1 MILVSDF
8 IKLSSKCFKPASQT
22 PQFAPTPP
30 PNPPITA
37 VALICLPDG
46 RCVVALRP
54 PGLWWVEV
62 STPQLPVEALG
73 GQRVLLDLEG
83 VVLDVVKG
91 GRHHARAVLLDT
103 LQDRLCPVGKQN
115 QRGVC

>member
-1 MILVSDF
+1 MRLVGDF
-8 IKLSSKCFKPASQT
+8 YQAFFKMLQASFTNSTIGPLS
-22 PQFAPTPP
+22 
-30 PNPPITA
+30 TA

-91 GRHHARAVLLDT
+91 GRHHARAVLLYS

-115 QRGVC
+115 QRSVC